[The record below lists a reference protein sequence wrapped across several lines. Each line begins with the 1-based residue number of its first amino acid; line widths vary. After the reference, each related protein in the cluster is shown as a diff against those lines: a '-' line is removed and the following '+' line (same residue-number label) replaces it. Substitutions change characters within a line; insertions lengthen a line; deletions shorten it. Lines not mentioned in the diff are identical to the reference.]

1 MIFHHFKNLFSRDI
15 DPDEEIIL
23 PLEGPTKLV
32 GTKRITAEYILDLL
46 GGKVAIQ
53 DGTQV
58 VDEETL
64 RLIYEEIQDL
74 SNQGEAQK
82 AELLREFV
90 KTELELGKVAE
101 GISIPDA
108 YDAWKQS
115 KLDAEIAEF
124 AQLKGLDSVLLK
136 KSYERFDMKHPLA
149 IPLIDELTDT
159 AQCEG
164 DSLDYALELEQDIP
178 EWMKQI
184 KLKYS

>member
-1 MIFHHFKNLFSRDI
+1 MAIAWRTLYKYDANKTACQRMINWQIRN
-15 DPDEEIIL
+15 
-23 PLEGPTKLV
+23 
-32 GTKRITAEYILDLL
+32 
-46 GGKVAIQ
+46 
-53 DGTQV
+53 
-58 VDEETL
+58 
-64 RLIYEEIQDL
+64 QDL
-74 SNQGEAQK
+74 SNQREAQK
-82 AELLREFV
+82 AKLLREFV

-149 IPLIDELTDT
+149 IPQIDELTDT

-164 DSLDYALELEQDIP
+164 DALDYALELEQDIP

-184 KLKYS
+184 KLKYSQFCYGIQSPCPFVRRRVPASITQRLSCQGRLIQTPQGQP